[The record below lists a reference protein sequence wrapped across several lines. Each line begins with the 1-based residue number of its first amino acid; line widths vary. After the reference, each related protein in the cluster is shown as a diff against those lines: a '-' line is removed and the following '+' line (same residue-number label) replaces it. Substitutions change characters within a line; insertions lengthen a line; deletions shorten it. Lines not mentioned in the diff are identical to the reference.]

1 MLWTYQIISS
11 YRKTYFLNLYIN
23 ETCKGR
29 FFDNW
34 HIINVVYWMNKFK
47 TEKRNNFWE
56 VKKLSKFFWQKAT
69 FRTNLRWRFCKILWP
84 SQNIWTLLWTN
95 LARHK
100 LHLNYCCFFIFS
112 LFYFCISVFLLR
124 SGKNW
129 GRCSYILRRPQN
141 FAKSPP

>member
-47 TEKRNNFWE
+47 TEKRNIFWE

-69 FRTNLRWRFCKILWP
+69 FSTCYF
-84 SQNIWTLLWTN
+84 TV
-95 LARHK
+95 
-100 LHLNYCCFFIFS
+100 FS
-112 LFYFCISVFLLR
+112 LKTIVRQSGFWKIFRPSDVMFSRALSCTLIWLPNLKFKSCMGSITRSSSLR
-124 SGKNW
+124 ANW
-129 GRCSYILRRPQN
+129 SKVSR
-141 FAKSPP
+141 